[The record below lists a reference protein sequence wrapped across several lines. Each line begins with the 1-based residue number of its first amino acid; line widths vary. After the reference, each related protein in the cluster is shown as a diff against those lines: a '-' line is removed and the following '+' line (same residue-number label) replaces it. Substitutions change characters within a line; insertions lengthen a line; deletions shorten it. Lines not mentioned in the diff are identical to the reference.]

1 MPTAKS
7 LFTAAFAA
15 TVGFALVAAPA
26 PATAEILA
34 MMNYETKSPD
44 SLKTLKLSGDRA
56 REEGIAVLDVDPASD
71 NFGAILMTIPLPPD
85 LVAHHIFYDRG
96 MTKAYI
102 TALGKS
108 ELRVM
113 DMTQFPYRMK
123 VLALPD
129 CAMGEDVIF
138 SEDNSTWYLT
148 CMMSAR
154 VIVGDRESDEVTGV
168 IELPGTYPHGIALN
182 SDIDRLLVTSTIKGD
197 LTEPGETI
205 SVVEASSQTPLGSI
219 KLSDKPSP
227 SGEAPVEI
235 LFVPDSDPATAY
247 INNMFGH
254 AIWVATWNAEKSDF
268 DVAEAYNFADLE
280 VGVPLEI
287 YFNDAGD
294 RLYVS
299 TAKPG
304 RLHIFDISGDLTK
317 PQLLKTLE
325 AGEGAHHVAITKDE
339 SLAFVQNALLNL
351 PGMSEGTITV
361 VDLEKEEV
369 IGHIDTLQKMGYN
382 PNSIVL
388 LPDWNALAGH

>member
-1 MPTAKS
+1 MARSKY
-7 LFTAAFAA
+7 FFAAAFAA
-15 TVGFALVAAPA
+15 TAGFALATVPA
-26 PATAEILA
+26 PAKAEILA

-44 SLKTLKLSGDRA
+44 SLKTLKLSGDRT
-56 REEGIAVLDVDPASD
+56 REEGIAILDVNPASD
-71 NFGAILMTIPLPPD
+71 RFGDVLMTIPLPAD
-85 LVAHHIFYDRG
+85 LVAHHIFYDRS
-96 MTKAYI
+96 MTKAYV

-108 ELRVM
+108 ELHVM
-113 DMTQFPYRMK
+113 DMTQFPYRLQT
-123 VLALPD
+123 LALPG

-154 VIVGDRESDEVTGV
+154 VIVGDRESDEITGT

-182 SDIDRLLVTSTIKGD
+182 SGIDRLLVTNTIKGD

-205 SVVEASSQTPLGSI
+205 SVVEASSLTPLGSI
-219 KLSDKPSP
+219 KVSNKPSP

-235 LFVPDSDPATAY
+235 LFVPGSEPATAY
-247 INNMFGH
+247 INNMFGN
-254 AIWVATWNAEKSDF
+254 AIWVATWNADKDDF
-268 DVAEAYNFADLE
+268 DVAEAYNFAELE
-280 VGVPLEI
+280 VGVALEL

-294 RLYVS
+294 RLYVT

-339 SLAFVQNALLNL
+339 KLAFVQNALLNL

-361 VDLEKEEV
+361 VDLENEMV
-369 IGHIDTLQKMGYN
+369 LGNIDTLQQMGYN

-388 LPDWNALAGH
+388 LPDWNSLAGH